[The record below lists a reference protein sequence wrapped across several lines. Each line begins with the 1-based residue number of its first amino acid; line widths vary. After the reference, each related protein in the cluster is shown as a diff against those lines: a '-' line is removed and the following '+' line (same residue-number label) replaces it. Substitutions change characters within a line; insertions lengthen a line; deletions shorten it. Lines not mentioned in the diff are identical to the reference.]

1 MECFHPKNTLFP
13 KTYRIKIMKNSQKIE
28 SFRAKFGKNSPK
40 QGTLSRTLS
49 TFIHTLSIVYPY
61 FIHTLSTVNSIKFKY
76 LSKNTEKRHT
86 QKSLIRTYTH
96 AYTHEA
102 QLVPTLCPKTPFF
115 GLNHYFLTT

>member
-1 MECFHPKNTLFP
+1 MECFHPKNTLFS

-49 TFIHTLSIVYPY
+49 TFIHTLSIVYPT
-61 FIHTLSTVNSIKFKY
+61 FIHTLSTVNSIKIKY
-76 LSKNTEKRHT
+76 LSKNTQKTHT
-86 QKSLIRTYTH
+86 QKSPIRTYTH

-102 QLVPTLCPKTPFF
+102 QLVPTLCTKTPFIS
-115 GLNHYFLTT
+115 LNHYFSTM